1 MLTDTEKQT
10 LLKLKN
16 KGSFKLWNIYKREC
30 FISELN
36 PDPQFCL
43 DTYPDFFDN
52 IEEVQLCQRYCKNYH
67 NRNIRLSKRIELILN
82 VDINDNA
89 FITLTFN
96 DASLN
101 NLSYST
107 RRKRVREF
115 LKSQC
120 ALYVA
125 NIDFG
130 KKNGREHYHAVVSN
144 RVDPSLWAYGSCNAI
159 KITRYNSKALA
170 KYVNKLTNHAL
181 KDTANKGASIIYSK
195 GLKI

>member
-1 MLTDTEKQT
+1 M
-10 LLKLKN
+10 
-16 KGSFKLWNIYKREC
+16 
-30 FISELN
+30 
-36 PDPQFCL
+36 
-43 DTYPDFFDN
+43 
-52 IEEVQLCQRYCKNYH
+52 
-67 NRNIRLSKRIELILN
+67 ILN